1 MEQNKPIKI
10 AQVIGMAINGGTE
23 TLWMNYYRNID
34 RSKVQFDFLVESESK
49 IINKEEIESLGGHVV
64 IIPPYKHVFK
74 YMKAL
79 KKIFKE
85 NQYDIVHSN
94 MSTMSV
100 FTLRAAKKAGIKVR
114 IAHSHSTSNKKEWKK
129 NILKNM
135 LRPFSKKYSTHY
147 FTCSELAGRYL
158 FGDKTFDKGQVT
170 IINNAIDINRFK
182 YNKESRNS
190 IRKELGITDDMV
202 VIGNVGR
209 FQAQKNQ
216 TYLLDIYNEYQK
228 INPNS
233 KLLILGDGPLREEL
247 KEKTAKLN
255 LNDKVIFAG
264 VKTNPEDYYSAM
276 DCFVLPSLYEG
287 LPVVG
292 IEVQA
297 SNLPFFMSDT
307 ITKECM
313 LNDNVYSLSIND
325 EPKNWATFINEK
337 VIVNPDRGES
347 TLSGTKYDL
356 KTEVNV
362 VCKLYEKILN
372 R

>member
-1 MEQNKPIKI
+1 MENGTNKLIKI

-34 RSKVQFDFLVESESK
+34 RTKVQFDFLVESESK
-49 IINKEEIESLGGHVV
+49 IINKEEIEKLGGHVV
-64 IIPPYKHVFK
+64 IIPPYKNVFK
-74 YMKAL
+74 YMKTL
-79 KKIFKE
+79 RKIFKE

-129 NILKNM
+129 NILKNL

-147 FTCSELAGRYL
+147 FSCSELAGRYL
-158 FGDKTFDKGQVT
+158 FGDKTVNKGKVT
-170 IINNAIDINRFK
+170 IINNAIDINRFEFK
-182 YNKESRNS
+182 CESRNK
-190 IRKELGITDDMV
+190 IREELGINDEV

-216 TYLLDIYNEYQK
+216 TYLLDIFNEYQK
-228 INPNS
+228 INNNS
-233 KLLILGDGPLREEL
+233 KLLILGDGPLREDL
-247 KEKTAKLN
+247 KTKTEKLGIT
-255 LNDKVIFAG
+255 DKVIFAG

-313 LNDNVYSLSIND
+313 LNDNVYALSIKD
-325 EPKNWATFINEK
+325 DPKKWAEFINEK
-337 VIVNPDRGES
+337 LVIKDDRGTS
-347 TLSGTKYDL
+347 TLTGTKYDL
-356 KTEVNV
+356 KTEANV
-362 VCKLYEKILN
+362 VCELYEKILK
-372 R
+372 